1 MKRDLMIVIET
12 TETCLTL
19 DELCEICQIPEE
31 FVYDLVADKIIFPA
45 KDRRGASVF
54 DMVQL
59 QRIKTVI
66 RLQQDLEINLAG
78 VAVVMDLLDEM
89 ERLKAKAAL
98 LDRLL

>member
-31 FVYDLVADKIIFPA
+31 FVYDLVARVIIFPA
-45 KDRRGASVF
+45 NDKRGEWVF